1 MPFDAPVRRHPM
13 HDAPP
18 HDGPDI
24 STLAANPDIS
34 IWLQQPVAAGQV
46 AVWKQKGRN
55 RYQPTLQG
63 YLGMTPLEE
72 EQVHAQM
79 PALTARDQRPGD
91 G

>member
-1 MPFDAPVRRHPM
+1 MA
-13 HDAPP
+13 
-18 HDGPDI
+18 
-24 STLAANPDIS
+24 STS
-34 IWLQQPVAAGQV
+34 SCRQV

-55 RYQPTLQG
+55 RYQPTLLG